1 MLCLLVSP
9 LYSHPNDIVEDS
21 TFIGKHQ
28 NVSYKFK
35 FKIQEVKI
43 KRKCIR
49 SKVQIRAPQFRL
61 IIQNDLKVG
70 KIKQLMLI
78 LHTHT
83 ERKKIP

>member
-1 MLCLLVSP
+1 M
-9 LYSHPNDIVEDS
+9 
-21 TFIGKHQ
+21 
-28 NVSYKFK
+28 
-35 FKIQEVKI
+35 KI

-49 SKVQIRAPQFRL
+49 LKVQIRAPQFRL

-83 ERKKIP
+83 KNVMLPCLKKNETLRKIDLICMIV

>member
-1 MLCLLVSP
+1 M
-9 LYSHPNDIVEDS
+9 
-21 TFIGKHQ
+21 
-28 NVSYKFK
+28 
-35 FKIQEVKI
+35 KI

-83 ERKKIP
+83 KNKVYRVLRVKWNNQKLSGGIINCSTSGMHFSIIIRFII

>member
-1 MLCLLVSP
+1 M
-9 LYSHPNDIVEDS
+9 
-21 TFIGKHQ
+21 
-28 NVSYKFK
+28 
-35 FKIQEVKI
+35 KI

-83 ERKKIP
+83 KNKVYRVLGGKWNNQKLSGGIINGSTLGMHFSFENCNK